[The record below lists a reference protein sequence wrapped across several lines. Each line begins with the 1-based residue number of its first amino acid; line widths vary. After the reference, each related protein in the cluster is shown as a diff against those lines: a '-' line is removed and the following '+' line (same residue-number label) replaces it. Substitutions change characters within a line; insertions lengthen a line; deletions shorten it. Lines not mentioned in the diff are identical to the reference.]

1 VMMNLGETRTGS
13 YRGLLSYG
21 LIVMTLTHTLTHAFQ
36 QMHSALYPVLKV
48 EFALTNQ
55 QVGLISSIP
64 SLAAAIL
71 SIPSGMATDRFGTKK
86 MILFSSVLAATGALA
101 AGFAQNQWTFILAV
115 SFLFASTT
123 FYHPASYSFTSFLF
137 EPRDRSKAMG
147 IHGAGGTLGMA
158 LGPIS
163 ISILVGLLAFG
174 WRQVYMAWGVPL
186 VISAFMVYIIKYVPT
201 QDVEVKS
208 GEGKPAGQSEKLL
221 SSSLLL
227 FLVFGALRTVAA
239 SMTTTFLSL
248 WLVNTRGLDLAL
260 ASLIFGASS
269 LMGIVAAPIGG
280 VLASRYGEKRWIV
293 YTLVVAY
300 MCFALAFLI
309 PSIWAFAGFYLGYG
323 FFNLLGMAA
332 NSAITAKL
340 SPSRQRGMGFALYF
354 LPGSIMGAFAPMI
367 AAFIADSFGIFNVFM
382 VSVGVF
388 ALAWALFR
396 FGVKV
401 D

>member
-1 VMMNLGETRTGS
+1 
-13 YRGLLSYG
+13 
-21 LIVMTLTHTLTHAFQ
+21 MTLTHTLTHVFQ
-36 QMHSALYPVLKV
+36 QMHPALYPVLKA

-64 SLAAAIL
+64 SLAAAVL
-71 SIPSGMATDRFGTKK
+71 SIPAGMATDKLGTKK
-86 MILFSSVLAATGALA
+86 VILFSNVVAAAGALT
-101 AGFAQNQWTFILAV
+101 AGFAQNQWMFILAV
-115 SFLFASTT
+115 SFIFVSTT

-137 EPRDRSKAMG
+137 EHKDRSKALG

-163 ISILVGLLAFG
+163 ISVLVGLLAFG
-174 WRQVYMAWGVPL
+174 WRQVYLVWMIPL
-186 VISAFMVYIIKYVPT
+186 VISVLMVYFIKYVPT
-201 QDVEVKS
+201 QDAEVKP
-208 GEGKPAGQSEKLL
+208 GEGKPTGQAEKLL
-221 SSSLLL
+221 SANLLL

-239 SMTTTFLSL
+239 SMTITFLSL
-248 WLVNTRGLDLAL
+248 WLVNTRGVDLAL
-260 ASLIFGASS
+260 ASLVFGASS

-280 VLASRYGEKRWIV
+280 VFASRYGEKRWIV

-300 MCFALAFLI
+300 ACFALAFLI
-309 PSIWAFAGFYLGYG
+309 PSIWAFAVFYLGYG

-382 VSVGVF
+382 ASVGVF

>member
-1 VMMNLGETRTGS
+1 MGEPKKDG

-21 LIVMTLTHTLTHAFQ
+21 LVVMTLTHTLTHVFQ
-36 QMHSALYPVLKV
+36 QMHPALYPVLKA

-64 SLAAAIL
+64 SLAAAVL
-71 SIPSGMATDRFGTKK
+71 SIPAGMATDKLGTKK
-86 MILFSSVLAATGALA
+86 VILFSNVVAAAGALT
-101 AGFAQNQWTFILAV
+101 AGFAQNQWMFILAV
-115 SFLFASTT
+115 SFIFVSTT

-137 EPRDRSKAMG
+137 EHKDRSKALG

-163 ISILVGLLAFG
+163 ISVLVGLLAFG
-174 WRQVYMAWGVPL
+174 WRQVYLVWMIPL
-186 VISAFMVYIIKYVPT
+186 VISVLMVYFIKYVPT
-201 QDVEVKS
+201 QDAEVKP
-208 GEGKPAGQSEKLL
+208 GEGKPTGQAEKLL
-221 SSSLLL
+221 SANLLL

-239 SMTTTFLSL
+239 SMTITFLSL
-248 WLVNTRGLDLAL
+248 WLVNTRGVDLAL
-260 ASLIFGASS
+260 ASLVFGASS

-280 VLASRYGEKRWIV
+280 VFASRYGEKRWIV

-300 MCFALAFLI
+300 ACFALAFLI
-309 PSIWAFAGFYLGYG
+309 PSIWAFAVFYLGYG

-382 VSVGVF
+382 ASVGVF

>member
-1 VMMNLGETRTGS
+1 MGEARTGG

-36 QMHSALYPVLKV
+36 QMHSALYPRLQVD
-48 EFALTNQ
+48 FALTNQ

-64 SLAAAIL
+64 SLAAAVL

-86 MILFSSVLAATGALA
+86 MILFSSILAATGALT
-101 AGFAQNQWTFILAV
+101 AGFAQNQWTFILAI

-163 ISILVGLLAFG
+163 ISVLVGLLAFA
-174 WRQVYMAWGVPL
+174 WRQVYLAWVLPL

-201 QDVEVKS
+201 QDVEVKP
-208 GEGKPAGQSEKLL
+208 GEGRPTGQAEKLL
-221 SSSLLL
+221 SVSLLL
-227 FLVFGALRTVAA
+227 FLVFGALRTVAS
-239 SMTTTFLSL
+239 SMTITFLSL

-260 ASLIFGASS
+260 ASLLIGASS
-269 LMGIVAAPIGG
+269 LVGIVAAPIGG
-280 VLASRYGEKRWIV
+280 VFASKYGEKRWIV
-293 YTLVVAY
+293 YTLIIAY
-300 MCFALAFLI
+300 VCFALAFLI
-309 PSIWAFAGFYLGYG
+309 PSIWAFAAFYLGYG

-354 LPGSIMGAFAPMI
+354 LPGSVMGAFAPMM
-367 AAFIADSFGIFNVFM
+367 AAFIADSFGIFNVFLA
-382 VSVGVF
+382 SVCVF
-388 ALAWALFR
+388 ALAWTLFR

>member
-1 VMMNLGETRTGS
+1 LGEPKKDG
-13 YRGLLSYG
+13 YRGILSYG
-21 LIVMTLTHTLTHAFQ
+21 LIVMTLTHTLTHVFQ
-36 QMHSALYPVLKV
+36 QMHPALYPVLKA

-64 SLAAAIL
+64 SLAAAVL
-71 SIPSGMATDRFGTKK
+71 SIPAGMATDKLGTKK
-86 MILFSSVLAATGALA
+86 VILFSNVVAAAGALT
-101 AGFAQNQWTFILAV
+101 AGFAQNQWMFILAV
-115 SFLFASTT
+115 SFIFVSTT

-137 EPRDRSKAMG
+137 EHKDRSKALG

-163 ISILVGLLAFG
+163 ISVLVGLLAFG
-174 WRQVYMAWGVPL
+174 WRQVYLVWMIPL
-186 VISAFMVYIIKYVPT
+186 VISVLMVYFIKYVPT
-201 QDVEVKS
+201 QDAEVKP
-208 GEGKPAGQSEKLL
+208 GEGKPTGQAEKLL
-221 SSSLLL
+221 SANLLL

-239 SMTTTFLSL
+239 SMTITFLSL
-248 WLVNTRGLDLAL
+248 WLVNTRGVDLAL
-260 ASLIFGASS
+260 ASLVFGASS

-280 VLASRYGEKRWIV
+280 VFASRYGEKRWIV

-300 MCFALAFLI
+300 ACFALAFLI
-309 PSIWAFAGFYLGYG
+309 PSIWAFAVFYLGYG

-382 VSVGVF
+382 ASVGVF

>member
-1 VMMNLGETRTGS
+1 MGEPKKDG
-13 YRGLLSYG
+13 YRGILSYG
-21 LIVMTLTHTLTHAFQ
+21 LIVMTLTHTLTHVFQ
-36 QMHSALYPVLKV
+36 QMHPALYPVLKA

-64 SLAAAIL
+64 SLAAAVL
-71 SIPSGMATDRFGTKK
+71 SIPAGMATDKLGTKK
-86 MILFSSVLAATGALA
+86 VILFSNVVAAAGALT
-101 AGFAQNQWTFILAV
+101 AGFAQNQWMFILAV
-115 SFLFASTT
+115 SFIFVSTT

-137 EPRDRSKAMG
+137 EHKDRSKALG

-163 ISILVGLLAFG
+163 ISVLVGLLAFG
-174 WRQVYMAWGVPL
+174 WRQVYLVWMIPL
-186 VISAFMVYIIKYVPT
+186 VISVLMVYFIKYVPT
-201 QDVEVKS
+201 QDAEVKP
-208 GEGKPAGQSEKLL
+208 GEGKPTGQAEKLL
-221 SSSLLL
+221 SANLLL

-239 SMTTTFLSL
+239 SMTITFLSL
-248 WLVNTRGLDLAL
+248 WLVNTRGVDLAL
-260 ASLIFGASS
+260 ASLVFGASS

-280 VLASRYGEKRWIV
+280 VFASRYGEKRWIV

-300 MCFALAFLI
+300 ACFALAFLI
-309 PSIWAFAGFYLGYG
+309 PSIWAFAVFYLGYG

-382 VSVGVF
+382 ASVGVF

>member
-1 VMMNLGETRTGS
+1 LGEPKKDG

-21 LIVMTLTHTLTHAFQ
+21 LVVMTLTHTLTHVFQ
-36 QMHSALYPVLKV
+36 QMHPALYPVLKA

-64 SLAAAIL
+64 SLAAAVL
-71 SIPSGMATDRFGTKK
+71 SIPAGMATDKLGTKK
-86 MILFSSVLAATGALA
+86 VILFSNVVAAAGALT
-101 AGFAQNQWTFILAV
+101 AGFAQNQWMFILAV
-115 SFLFASTT
+115 SFIFVSTT

-137 EPRDRSKAMG
+137 EHKDRSKALG

-163 ISILVGLLAFG
+163 ISVLVGLLAFG
-174 WRQVYMAWGVPL
+174 WRQVYLVWMIPL
-186 VISAFMVYIIKYVPT
+186 VISVLMVYFIKYVPT
-201 QDVEVKS
+201 QDAEVKP
-208 GEGKPAGQSEKLL
+208 GEGKPTGQAEKLL
-221 SSSLLL
+221 SANLLL

-239 SMTTTFLSL
+239 SMTITFLSL
-248 WLVNTRGLDLAL
+248 WLVNTRGVDLAL
-260 ASLIFGASS
+260 ASLVFGASS

-280 VLASRYGEKRWIV
+280 VFASRYGEKRWIV

-300 MCFALAFLI
+300 ACFALAFLI
-309 PSIWAFAGFYLGYG
+309 PSIWAFAVFYLGYG

-382 VSVGVF
+382 ASVGVF

>member
-1 VMMNLGETRTGS
+1 MGEPRKDG

-21 LIVMTLTHTLTHAFQ
+21 LVVMTFTHTLTHVFQ
-36 QMHSALYPVLKV
+36 QMHPALYPVLKE
-48 EFALTNQ
+48 EFTLTNQ

-64 SLAAAIL
+64 SLVAAIL
-71 SIPSGMATDRFGTKK
+71 SLPSGISTDKWGTKK
-86 MILFSSVLAATGALA
+86 VILLSSVVAAAGALT
-101 AGFAQNQWTFILAV
+101 AGFAQSQWMFILAV
-115 SFLFASTT
+115 SFLFISTT

-137 EPRDRSKAMG
+137 DPKDRSKALG

-163 ISILVGLLAFG
+163 ISVLVGLLAFG
-174 WRQVYMAWGVPL
+174 WRQVYLAWMIPL
-186 VISAFMVYIIKYVPT
+186 AFSVIMVYFIKYVPT
-201 QDVEVKS
+201 QDVGAKPGEAKPS
-208 GEGKPAGQSEKLL
+208 GQAEKLL
-221 SSSLLL
+221 SASLAL

-248 WLVNTRGLDLAL
+248 WLVNTRGMDLAL

-280 VLASRYGEKRWIV
+280 VFAAKYGEKRWIV
-293 YTLVVAY
+293 YTLVVSY
-300 MCFALAFLI
+300 ICFALSFLV
-309 PSIWAFAGFYLGYG
+309 PSTTAFAFFYLGYG

-340 SPSRQRGMGFALYF
+340 SSSKQRGMGYALYF
-354 LPGSIMGAFAPMI
+354 MPGSIMGAFAPMI

-382 VSVGVF
+382 ASAGVF
-388 ALAWALFR
+388 VLAWAVFR
-396 FGVKV
+396 FGVKI